1 MKDCVIHLFSDAGL
15 RRDYGHYW
23 FLPEG
28 ANGLLA
34 LIYYDSEENAIA
46 FTLLDLNT
54 STLLHNTR
62 ISVYGTH
69 VEMLYLACNEKQDL
83 WAIAAL
89 GYDSQAVDYRLKLY
103 ILSQDRQSQLTVS
116 EPLLI
121 EKENDQDLS
130 GAGVIHA
137 LVITNSIGQVVYE
150 RDWVDDIQPVYF
162 VVKQVDLATLI
173 AQEYIVGD
181 SDRILL
187 CRQASSVIT
196 LSARFS
202 FDRTQIFRRGLP
214 ADPVWQMSVSSSKN
228 FIESSD
234 WVYSHGPR
242 LPLARPRR
250 ESFDRWDARVLIT
263 AKIITDASLTE
274 GATQRYIIGMTM
286 METREETQNPYDEI
300 RPKLSVQQR
309 DGLFCLEASGR
320 VIQQCT
326 SSFGLYIDLCCCEQI
341 VVGVDLQGSQWRL
354 WNWRPLQETVL
365 QNVLSLSEKV
375 KRASVVAN
383 QAYNGQGHEKIWLI
397 EEYADA
403 VCVSKRNAQTLEEV
417 ETSVS
422 LQGAHLLLPQFGPST
437 LDWHVY
443 REVISY
449 QNALVLAVTDT
460 DGRLVIHEIA

>member
-34 LIYYDSEENAIA
+34 LAFYDSQENAIA
-46 FTLLDLNT
+46 FILLDINT
-54 STLLHNTR
+54 STLLHNVR
-62 ISVYGTH
+62 IPLVETH
-69 VEMLYLACNEKQDL
+69 VFMLHLGYDAGQSL

-89 GYDSQAVDYRLKLY
+89 GYDSQARDDRLKLY
-103 ILSQDRQSQLTVS
+103 LLTQENHGELRVS

-121 EKENDQDLS
+121 EREHDDILS
-130 GAGVIHA
+130 RAGSIHA
-137 LVITNSIGQVVYE
+137 LVVDHSTVQIVYE
-150 RDWVDDIQPVYF
+150 RDWVDNIEPAYL
-162 VVKQVDLATLI
+162 VVKQVNLTTLTI
-173 AQEYIVGD
+173 QEYIVD
-181 SDRILL
+181 YPDRILL

-202 FDRTQIFRRGLP
+202 FDRTQKFRRGLP
-214 ADPVWQMSVSSSKN
+214 ADPVWQMYVSSSKN

-286 METREETQNPYDEI
+286 METREETQNPYEI

-320 VIQQCT
+320 VIQQC
-326 SSFGLYIDLCCCEQI
+326 SSSVGLYIDLCCCEQI

-383 QAYNGQGHEKIWLI
+383 QAHNGQGHEKIWLI

-449 QNALVLAVTDT
+449 QNALMLAVTDT